1 MSSAAWATPGPAAR
15 APAWETR
22 TPRSTPSTRCGRSS
36 WRTRGAADL
45 SRPGRLDP
53 VKEDGA
59 WSPWLARSLD
69 GTVLRLGAARRLR
82 VAARPGDGP
91 PRDTTPRDIRIGR
104 VAGTGGGSTLPGET
118 PDSGLRFNCRRAMI
132 DGADGADVDGLTE
145 QAEVPAALV
154 AEAAVDVL
162 LVEDDGGGLQALRQI
177 LAGAPRAAVLVLT
190 GLTDLQVAAD
200 AVAAGAQDYLLKG
213 QVDGQALGRAIR
225 YAVQRKQAE
234 QAARALHESQLRAAE
249 NTRLERG
256 LLPVPMVADPR
267 VLLVSRYRS
276 GRSGALLGGDFYD
289 AVQRPDGT
297 LAAVVGDVSGHGPDE
312 AALGVALRIAW
323 RTLVLAGVSGQR
335 LLELLEQVL
344 VAERAGPEVFATLC
358 YLTADRGGRTLGLV
372 CAGHPPPLLLLG
384 GTVDPVPV
392 PPRVP
397 LGVTPGRARWG
408 VHRIDRPES
417 GSVLLYTDGLI
428 DAHADAG
435 PQRLGV
441 EGLTGLVAAL
451 LAEQGAGAH
460 PDRLVD
466 AMVTAVQELDAG
478 RSEDDIAVLH
488 LSWTDP

>member
-1 MSSAAWATPGPAAR
+1 
-15 APAWETR
+15 
-22 TPRSTPSTRCGRSS
+22 
-36 WRTRGAADL
+36 
-45 SRPGRLDP
+45 
-53 VKEDGA
+53 
-59 WSPWLARSLD
+59 
-69 GTVLRLGAARRLR
+69 
-82 VAARPGDGP
+82 
-91 PRDTTPRDIRIGR
+91 
-104 VAGTGGGSTLPGET
+104 
-118 PDSGLRFNCRRAMI
+118 MI

-162 LVEDDGGGLQALRQI
+162 LVEDDDGDALLVEEFLLDSELAVRLRWVRTLQAALATLEDSPDCVLLDLHLPDGDGLQALRQI

-358 YLTADRGGRTLGLV
+358 YLTADRAGRTLGLV

-384 GTVDPVPV
+384 GSVDPVPV

-466 AMVTAVQELDAG
+466 AMVTAVQDLDAG

-488 LSWTDP
+488 LSWADP